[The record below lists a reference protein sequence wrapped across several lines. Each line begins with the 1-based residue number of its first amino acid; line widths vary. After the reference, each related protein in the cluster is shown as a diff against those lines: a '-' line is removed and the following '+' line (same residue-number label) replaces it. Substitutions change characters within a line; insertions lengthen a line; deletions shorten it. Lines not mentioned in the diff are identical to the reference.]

1 MQSDVNKGRKK
12 QKIGPQSKL
21 KRKSGANYLLAV
33 STTKLGEL
41 KEDALEYVIT
51 ETEPILNQTPVPE
64 KETLPVPHMPKKSSM
79 NSSED
84 PSTQKP
90 KLNLSPLEPGTLNGK
105 KMFTDISMTILL
117 PNQQNA
123 DENTIPEKHE
133 PQITLR
139 SIEEE
144 KKNSLKNTV
153 SSNHCTVYKKL
164 TEYDWSDIS
173 DDETCTQFS

>member
-1 MQSDVNKGRKK
+1 MQSDVNKSRKK
-12 QKIGPQSKL
+12 QWNVPQSKL

-33 STTKLGEL
+33 STAKLGEL

-51 ETEPILNQTPVPE
+51 DLEPILNQKPMPE
-64 KETLPVPHMPKKSSM
+64 KETLPVRCLPNESSM
-79 NSSED
+79 NSSDD
-84 PSTQKP
+84 PSTEKQK
-90 KLNLSPLEPGTLNGK
+90 LSLSRLEPGTLNGK
-105 KMFTDISMTILL
+105 KMFTVISMTNSL

-139 SIEEE
+139 SIEEL
-144 KKNSLKNTV
+144 KKNSLETTV

-173 DDETCTQFS
+173 DDETCIAE